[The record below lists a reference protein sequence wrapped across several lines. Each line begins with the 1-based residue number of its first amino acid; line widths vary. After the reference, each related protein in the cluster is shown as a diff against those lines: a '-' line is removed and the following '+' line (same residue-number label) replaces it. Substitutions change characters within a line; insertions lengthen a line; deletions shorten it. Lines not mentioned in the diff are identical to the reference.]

1 MGSPIRI
8 GVGTCQRHGL
18 NDDSSMTPSMTFEV
32 CVGVMG
38 WFAEIATLCLSRA
51 RTRRFN
57 LFLLLRLLRLLIA

>member
-8 GVGTCQRHGL
+8 GVGTCQRHDL
-18 NDDSSMTPSMTFEV
+18 NGDSSMTPSMTFEG
-32 CVGVMG
+32 CIGVMG
-38 WFAEIATLCLSRA
+38 WFAEIVALCISRT